1 MQAVKNTDNNF
12 TLFSSTNIDYKDTQV
27 GSNTQSSQ
35 QKTTAQ
41 ANQRSDTMAA
51 LSQQKTPAQADQPYE
66 ASQQSNQA
74 TYKFLNGDG
83 EVQTASKNDGDI
95 SDQASAFDYSEQTM
109 SPNTEKKSSNF
120 QFDDQHHKVKN
131 PAGEGTPYHF
141 LNANGRIE
149 SVDKS
154 EMLAEDEEKPKT
166 LNYAYKTQD
175 QNTADKTQY
184 APSALDSVSNDKNV
198 LQQAPQNQETPNFN
212 PAVQSSSA
220 TAQAIPTQGALNSNY
235 AGQTQSTPETAVP
248 NQTQQNVQYTTAD
261 QATSP
266 STPSLNNAAVQ
277 SQNSPEPNQFINLNQ
292 NTEKLSYS
300 QQPKSAESPS
310 FEFADQTKTAQDN
323 LNYAEKDRAPQ
334 NMNYADQTQATQ
346 NYVDQ
351 SQSAPNPN
359 QFVDQRQQQTPQNA
373 YYADQSQNLLNSADQ
388 SQSFSQG
395 KGKNVFWEDYG

>member
-35 QKTTAQ
+35 QKTTAR

-66 ASQQSNQA
+66 ASQQSDQA

-95 SDQASAFDYSEQTM
+95 SDQASAVDDSEQTM
-109 SPNTEKKSSNF
+109 SPKTEKKSSNF
-120 QFDDQHHKVKN
+120 QFNDQHQKVKN

-184 APSALDSVSNDKNV
+184 APSALDSVSNDQNV
-198 LQQAPQNQETPNFN
+198 LQQAPQNQETLNFN

-220 TAQAIPTQGALNSNY
+220 TAQATPTQGALNSNY

-266 STPSLNNAAVQ
+266 STPSLNIAAVQ

-300 QQPKSAESPS
+300 QQPKSTESPS
-310 FEFADQTKTAQDN
+310 FEFADQTKTALDN
-323 LNYAEKDRAPQ
+323 LNYAEQDRAPQ

-359 QFVDQRQQQTPQNA
+359 QFVDQRQQQTPQDA